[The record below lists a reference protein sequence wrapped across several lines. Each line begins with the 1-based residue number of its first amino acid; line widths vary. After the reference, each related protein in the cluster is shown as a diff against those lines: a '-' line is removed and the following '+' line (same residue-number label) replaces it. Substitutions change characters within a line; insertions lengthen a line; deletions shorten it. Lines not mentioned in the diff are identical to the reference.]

1 MFVASSFSTE
11 TFFLDTENGR
21 RFCLYFAPAGNV
33 TCHDAL
39 IYVSPFAEEMN
50 KSRHMLALQARA
62 LAQSGCAV
70 LLMDLYACGD
80 SEGELRDA
88 SWAQWKTDL
97 TSAYHWL
104 TQRSAAPVSLLGLR
118 LGVLLCLDVLREKKL
133 LIKRLVMWQPVFHG
147 QQFLTQFFRLK
158 LASDMLAGTAGSAG
172 GTQALR
178 QQLINGDIID
188 IAGYEIPPQLA
199 IPLDALSAAQCL
211 PAPCPV
217 HWIEIQASAATLAP
231 ARQKIVDLFPA
242 KDNTDKTESAF
253 TLTSLV
259 GTEFWATPEITV
271 CRELITLT
279 CHIFEQGK
287 TYHA

>member
-1 MFVASSFSTE
+1 MSAASLFSTE

-21 RFCLYFAPAGNV
+21 RFCLYYAPAGTI

-39 IYVSPFAEEMN
+39 IYVAPFGEEMN
-50 KSRHMLALQARA
+50 KSRHMLALQAQA

-70 LLMDLYACGD
+70 LLMDLYGCGD

-88 SWAQWKTDL
+88 SWAQWKADL

-118 LGVLLCLDVLREKKL
+118 LGALLCLDVLREKKL
-133 LIKRLVMWQPVFHG
+133 LIKRLVMWQPVLHG

-158 LASDMLAGTAGSAG
+158 FASDMLAGTTGSAG

-178 QQLINGDIID
+178 QQLRNGAIID

-211 PAPCPV
+211 PVACPV
-217 HWIEIQASAATLAP
+217 HWIEIQASAAILAP
-231 ARQKIVDLFPA
+231 ARQQIVDLFLA
-242 KDNTDKTESAF
+242 TGNADSRF
-253 TLTSLV
+253 TVSSLA
-259 GTEFWATPEITV
+259 GQEFWATPEITV
-271 CRELITLT
+271 CHALIALT
-279 CHIFEQGK
+279 CDIIEQGN
-287 TYHA
+287 TCHA